1 MAAQDTNPDRRTVL
15 VLLPGDPA
23 SDQTDHYQILQAEKA
38 QAEGKKTGVA
48 VEVLFA
54 PGFDHLRTLRKR
66 LGDPKAP
73 RVDAV
78 ITEPAS
84 LSTMDLILRDLKG
97 KTGLVLLNIWG
108 PSVEEQARTWGSG
121 HPIGTVSTDH
131 GKIGALQGR
140 QIAQFVP
147 DRGRVLCVTGP
158 SRASAAQQRLEGVR
172 STLRS
177 DIQLLHTE
185 AGDWNEADGIVAF
198 NSWYGIFKARIDV
211 IHVIAAQSDELAMG
225 ALRAVRAVANAAH
238 REMLSKAR
246 FLGVDACPGF
256 GKKLVDE
263 GTLAGSVM
271 TPANT
276 DIAIRHVVRFWADGT
291 PVPLRSFSEAKTY
304 P

>member
-1 MAAQDTNPDRRTVL
+1 VASENPPSQRRTIL

-23 SDQTDHYQILQAEKA
+23 SGQTDHYQVLQAEKA
-38 QAEGKKTGVA
+38 ATEGHKAGVA

-54 PGFDHLRTLRKR
+54 PGFDHLRSLRKR
-66 LGDPKAP
+66 LLDAKAP

-78 ITEPAS
+78 VTEPMS

-97 KTGLVLLNIWG
+97 KAGLVLLNIWA
-108 PSVEEQARTWGSG
+108 PSIEEQSRSWGSAF
-121 HPIGTVSTDH
+121 PIGTVSTDH
-131 GKIGALQGR
+131 AKIGALQGR
-140 QIAQFVP
+140 QIAQHVP
-147 DRGRVLCVTGP
+147 EGGRVLCMTGP
-158 SRASAAQQRLEGVR
+158 SRASAAQQRLDGVR
-172 STLRS
+172 STLRP
-177 DIQLLHTE
+177 DIQLLQTE

-198 NSWYGIFKARIDV
+198 NSWYGIFKARLDL
-211 IHVIAAQSDELAMG
+211 IHVVAAQSDELAMG
-225 ALRAVRAVANAAH
+225 SLRAARAVANPGH

-263 GTLAGSVM
+263 GTLAGSVT

-276 DIAIRHVVRFWADGT
+276 DIAIRHLVNFWNEGT
-291 PVPLRSFSEAKTY
+291 PVPLRSFSEAKIY

>member
-1 MAAQDTNPDRRTVL
+1 VAPKDPQSDRRTVL

-23 SDQTDHYQILQAEKA
+23 SNQTDHYQVLQAERA
-38 QAEGKKTGVA
+38 TAEGKRSGVA

-66 LGDPKAP
+66 LGDSKAP

-78 ITEPAS
+78 VTEPAS

-97 KTGLVLLNIWG
+97 KAGLVLLNIWG
-108 PSVEEQARTWGSG
+108 PSVEEQSRTWGSAF
-121 HPIGTVSTDH
+121 PIGTVSTDH
-131 GKIGALQGR
+131 VKIGAIQGR
-140 QIAQFVP
+140 QITQHVQGA
-147 DRGRVLCVTGP
+147 GRVLCVTGP
-158 SRASAAQQRLEGVR
+158 SRASAAHQRLEGVR
-172 STLRS
+172 STLRP
-177 DIQLLHTE
+177 DIQLLQIE

-198 NSWYGIFKARIDV
+198 NSWYGISKARMDI
-211 IHVIAAQSDELAMG
+211 IHVVAAQSDELAIG
-225 ALRAVRAVANAAH
+225 ALHAARAVANPAH

-263 GTLAGSVM
+263 GMLAGSVT

-276 DIAIRHVVRFWADGT
+276 DIAIRHLLSFWNEGT
-291 PVPLRSFSEAKTY
+291 PVPLRSFSEAKMY

>member
-1 MAAQDTNPDRRTVL
+1 VASKDPQSERRTIV

-23 SDQTDHYQILQAEKA
+23 SDQTDHYQVLQAEKA
-38 QAEGKKTGVA
+38 AAEGKKAGVA
-48 VEVLFA
+48 VEVMFA

-66 LGDPKAP
+66 LGDSKAP

-78 ITEPAS
+78 VTEPAS

-97 KTGLVLLNIWG
+97 KAGLVLLNIWA
-108 PSVEEQARTWGSG
+108 PSVEEQSRNWGG
-121 HPIGTVSTDH
+121 GFPIGTVSTDH
-131 GKIGALQGR
+131 AKIGAIQGR
-140 QIAQFVP
+140 QIAQHVP
-147 DRGRVLCVTGP
+147 NGGRVLCVTGP

-185 AGDWNEADGIVAF
+185 AGDWNEADGIMAF

-211 IHVIAAQSDELAMG
+211 MHVVAAQSDELAMG
-225 ALRAVRAVANAAH
+225 SLRAARALANAAH
-238 REMLSKAR
+238 REIFSKAR
-246 FLGVDACPGF
+246 FLGVDACPRF

-263 GTLAGSVM
+263 GTLAGSVT

-276 DIAIRHVVRFWADGT
+276 DIAIRHLVNFWSEGT
-291 PVPLRSFSEAKTY
+291 PVPLRSFSEATMY